1 MTSGMAPNSGDTSN
15 GHACAAR
22 VGGGAAARA
31 VAPRRCQGGGSTA
44 WSRPLLLV
52 LPMAVPM
59 ALIVALMAASL
70 AACRGSG
77 PDQELVEA
85 KHADGFGGLI
95 ASADP
100 VEPVDVDSAASDPD
114 ALMRAVRVPHRRVGE
129 SLGPHVFHATS
140 SVDVTVTGG
149 NEPEAHEKLDVTA
162 RIEYADGQRFRALV
176 ESSGDHGREIIL
188 VDGHL
193 YLRPRHGAFH
203 RRPATDEHEPAGW
216 RDDIYAELAGH
227 LELLAP
233 GLSVRDG
240 GAADVAGRPA
250 RRIEL
255 SRAETPRELP
265 AAASP
270 QRAWRSTVEVESLSG
285 EIFLDR
291 ETGVPLRARL
301 EGVAH
306 ARRDQRLVRM
316 HVVVEHA
323 IEAIG
328 QAVAIA
334 PPPEE
339 QWVDTPVRS
348 REVAERERLL
358 EDIAQPARPAP
369 TPENTPTGAGGDAR
383 PGRRRAAAPE
393 ETP

>member
-1 MTSGMAPNSGDTSN
+1 MTSGMPPNSGDTS
-15 GHACAAR
+15 AAMS
-22 VGGGAAARA
+22 RA
-31 VAPRRCQGGGSTA
+31 QR
-44 WSRPLLLV
+44 
-52 LPMAVPM
+52 PM
-59 ALIVALMAASL
+59 ALSRVLFSLMLAAPV
-70 AACRGSG
+70 AACRDS
-77 PDQELVEA
+77 DREHVEA
-85 KHADGFGGLI
+85 EHADGFGGLI

-100 VEPVDVDSAASDPD
+100 VEPVDVDRAASDPD
-114 ALMRAVRVPHRRVGE
+114 ALLRAVRVPHHRVGE
-129 SLGPHVFHATS
+129 SLGPHVFRAAS
-140 SVDVTVTGG
+140 SVDVMVTGG
-149 NEPEAHEKLDVTA
+149 NEPDAHEKLDVTA
-162 RIEYADGQRFRALV
+162 RIEYADAQRFRALV
-176 ESSGDHGREIIL
+176 ENSGDQGREIIL
-188 VDGHL
+188 ADGHL

-203 RRPATDEHEPAGW
+203 RRPPTDEHEPAGW
-216 RDDIYAELAGH
+216 RDDVYAELAGH

-233 GLSVRDG
+233 GLAVRDG

-255 SRAETPRELP
+255 ARAETPRELP
-265 AAASP
+265 AAASS

-285 EIFLDR
+285 EIVLDR
-291 ETGVPLRARL
+291 ETGVPLRARI
-301 EGVAH
+301 EGVTR

-316 HVVVEHA
+316 HVVVEHQ

-348 REVAERERLL
+348 REVAEREHLL

-369 TPENTPTGAGGDAR
+369 TPENTPTGADAAR

>member
-1 MTSGMAPNSGDTSN
+1 MTTGMAPNSGDMSP
-15 GHACAAR
+15 AL
-22 VGGGAAARA
+22 
-31 VAPRRCQGGGSTA
+31 
-44 WSRPLLLV
+44 RPKV
-52 LPMAVPM
+52 
-59 ALIVALMAASL
+59 LIVAFFVASGVAGL

-77 PDQELVEA
+77 TDRELALAE
-85 KHADGFGGLI
+85 HADGFGGLI

-100 VEPVDVDSAASDPD
+100 DEPVDVDRAASDPD
-114 ALMRAVRVPHRRVGE
+114 ALMRAVRVPHHRVGE

-140 SVDVTVTGG
+140 SVDVAVTGG

-162 RIEYADGQRFRALV
+162 RIEYADAQRFHALV
-176 ESSGDHGREIIL
+176 ENSGDQGREIL
-188 VDGHL
+188 LADGHL
-193 YLRPRHGAFH
+193 YLRPRYGAFH
-203 RRPATDEHEPAGW
+203 RRPPSDEHEPADW

-233 GLSVRDG
+233 GLGVRDG

-255 SRAETPRELP
+255 VRLETPRQMP
-265 AAASP
+265 AAAPP
-270 QRAWRSTVEVESLSG
+270 QRAWRRTVEVESLSG
-285 EIFLDR
+285 EVFLDR
-291 ETGVPLRARL
+291 DTGVPLRARL
-301 EGVAH
+301 EGVAR
-306 ARRDQRLVRM
+306 AQRDQRLVRM
-316 HVVVEHA
+316 HMVVEHG

-348 REVAERERLL
+348 REVAEREHLL